1 MKENSS
7 MAKSRPYVILSAA
20 MSIDGK
26 IASRKG
32 RSNLSSK
39 KDLIRVHKLRKTA
52 DAILVGKNTINVDDP
67 LLTVRYV
74 KGKNPIRIILDP
86 KGSLSI
92 KSKVIQTAKQIPT
105 MLVVSENA
113 SRKVERFVTKG
124 VQVIRCGKNRINL
137 KKLLEILGK
146 KGIKRIVVEGG
157 GTTNWYFFK
166 EKLVDE
172 IIITITPFVL
182 GGITAISLVEGI
194 GFGEIPKSY
203 KLKNIKK
210 IKNEI
215 VLHYVS

>member
-1 MKENSS
+1 

-86 KGSLSI
+86 KGSLSA
-92 KSKVIQTAKQIPT
+92 KSRVIQTAKKIPT
-105 MLVVSENA
+105 ILVVTENA

-124 VQVIRCGKNRINL
+124 VQVIRCGKNRIDL

-146 KGIKRIVVEGG
+146 KGIKKIVVEGG

-172 IIITITPFVL
+172 IAITITPFVL
-182 GGITAISLVEGI
+182 GGITAISLVEGTV
-194 GFGEIPKSY
+194 FGEIPKSY
-203 KLKNIKK
+203 KLKNIEK
-210 IKNEI
+210 IQNEI

>member
-20 MSIDGK
+20 MSMDGK

-124 VQVIRCGKNRINL
+124 VQVIRCGKNGIDL
-137 KKLLEILGK
+137 KKLLAILGK

-172 IIITITPFVL
+172 IVITITPYVL
-182 GGITAISLVEGI
+182 GGTTAISLVDGT

-203 KLKNIKK
+203 KLKNIEK
-210 IKNEI
+210 IQNEI

>member
-1 MKENSS
+1 
-7 MAKSRPYVILSAA
+7 
-20 MSIDGK
+20 
-26 IASRKG
+26 
-32 RSNLSSK
+32 
-39 KDLIRVHKLRKTA
+39 
-52 DAILVGKNTINVDDP
+52 
-67 LLTVRYV
+67 
-74 KGKNPIRIILDP
+74 
-86 KGSLSI
+86 
-92 KSKVIQTAKQIPT
+92 

>member
-1 MKENSS
+1 

-26 IASRKG
+26 IASRTG
-32 RSNLSSK
+32 RSSLSSK
-39 KDLIRVHKLRKTA
+39 KDLVRVHKLRKTA

-74 KGKNPIRIILDP
+74 KGKNPIRVILDS
-86 KGSLSI
+86 KGSLSP
-92 KSKVIQTAKQIPT
+92 KSKVIETAKKIPT
-105 MLVVSENA
+105 ILVVSENT
-113 SRKVERFVTKG
+113 SSKVERFVAKG
-124 VQVIRCGKNRINL
+124 VQVIRCGKNKIDL
-137 KKLLEILGK
+137 KKLLVILGK

-172 IIITITPFVL
+172 IAITITPYVL
-182 GGITAISLVEGI
+182 GGTTAISLVEGV
-194 GFGEIPKSY
+194 GFGEISKSF

-210 IKNEI
+210 LQNEI